1 VTTAGLGTDPA
12 GGAYF
17 GAGSWYGDN
26 PILSQTIAGL
36 TVGNQYVIS
45 FYQAAL
51 EDNPVADPGVDWQ
64 VTFGGTTLNSTAMN
78 LPAGGVVAWSA
89 QPVSLIFTANA
100 TSQTLSF
107 LAAGGAS
114 GAPPMALLDG
124 IRIDPV
130 PEPAS
135 IALLGIGVAGLVGLR
150 RRCSRIAA

>member
-1 VTTAGLGTDPA
+1 
-12 GGAYF
+12 
-17 GAGSWYGDN
+17 
-26 PILSQTIAGL
+26 
-36 TVGNQYVIS
+36 
-45 FYQAAL
+45 
-51 EDNPVADPGVDWQ
+51 

-89 QPVSLIFTANA
+89 QPVSLMFTANA

-114 GAPPMALLDG
+114 GEPPMALLDG

-135 IALLGIGVAGLVGLR
+135 IASLGIGVAGLVGLR
-150 RRCSRIAA
+150 RRRSRIAA